1 MASRAPK
8 YYRPYYPS
16 DSEESDASEEDS
28 AAEEE
33 AIANVANLPDYVS
46 FAKGLYR
53 ASGPPFSTEEVDL
66 QYAQNILDRRT
77 EYGPMVE
84 GQEGYTVE
92 TSMVQNDNVV
102 VLQSLDRDKSIY
114 PQPINC
120 QLMLPRTYVNVTRFE
135 IANIT
140 FLASFFYFRND
151 KYNTSFL
158 FQEAG
163 RLLYSQDLKPSIV
176 ASNLNLPLTIREGT
190 YAIDAL
196 LEEITI
202 QFNTPPLFYDFIN
215 GYPDFYINFI
225 REGDY
230 FLNFNYPGD
239 YYYDSLRD
247 TYIANPT
254 RDQIVSYY
262 FQQPYALPTPLS
274 KNNTFTDSQT
284 KVAYYYPVI
293 KEILLDSTYSGT
305 LTYNGTI
312 LRSTTESAYRTQLI
326 YDFKG
331 IDDPIVI
338 AMVQDVTNI
347 NTLDAYRLAHTFR
360 YHSINNY
367 VCSYGTQNTIVNIQ
381 ATTLNTSL
389 VTLLNVTYSNLLVRQ
404 IQQGGI
410 SLAEYNA
417 SATLLTVYT
426 SILSEMY
433 NVLQSNFAYKFGVNY
448 GTLGNL
454 YFLSFSN
461 VVLLKNGLYASNV
474 FYTYTTQNSPFL
486 SENIEAAFRQ
496 SNTAYWRNMTYPP
509 SSQLSNTLLDSNA
522 GIVIYNTRILTP
534 QEDHPF
540 QLPTGTYMNP
550 VERSVDITVTVKPG
564 AYTIIPIQSKF
575 RQTAQVELL
584 PRPSIYLYPVWNDV
598 NRDTIGF
605 NSAVFSN
612 QYYTNATIG
621 SNIRYSLNPPL
632 SNLGLASNTLVAP
645 YLTQPVTTLSLA
657 STPNGMYFSFT
668 FPPASLSNAV
678 GKYQAAISFFP
689 GSNSLPYQ
697 GPPVGD
703 RSINTFV
710 DSMSVFVYHDE
721 GAFYADVGPVGQ
733 SNGENPFLYKY
744 ALTIPK
750 GSGVQS
756 IYFSGYEGETYY
768 VCCRAKNKTAFTP
781 IPFVIVPFTYTVAPL
796 LCNVDFDPRLPS
808 FNPYVLMHSNY
819 YIAQVHDPDYIRLP
833 IIDSNGYY
841 YKTSILSCNIGFL
854 PSATTNPA
862 MAPINIPLL
871 KPIVRL
877 GYSTANV
884 SDDLTDYIPI
894 INTNPPRA
902 FDPVTTYM
910 FQYITGSSYNP
921 ESRTYDI
928 GKGNTLLN
936 PNGSLYLGSNDVP
949 VRQTK
954 IVQYTGSHYIPTVSN
969 AFTATTTLQKLTSS
983 TVQGLQT
990 PFDMY
995 GPCGIL
1001 FIPEEGTWSL
1011 TRFTLMCQT
1020 AETNTHF
1027 LAIFPAS
1034 YLNFVNLKNISLSKA
1049 ISLCV
1054 LVKSTTY
1061 SNAPTGVA
1069 AGTYYTYSNVFN
1081 PLSNYIVAGLTQS
1094 TPTLITDTNAYYSA
1108 ISYSFSNPAT
1118 LCNTRF
1124 TLADFI
1130 PSFITPFDNLTG
1142 TPIPY
1147 PDLGFR
1153 VSNKFYDST
1162 PIPDTNYNMIL
1173 CANRSLAF
1181 VPSTQPIQPLVN
1193 GNIKVNN
1200 FYTSQYAE
1208 SSPIVNAHLHYT
1220 KTNYQLTD
1228 FYTYSNYFLLW
1239 YSVPDIPINICTT
1252 VDGTLMFQTAAFPI
1266 ASYVTFQEST
1276 TFSLET
1282 TLTHDMLFAPN
1293 ETILAQSGTSN
1304 SYLFLGANS
1313 DSLIFKEYRNGLI
1326 SEYPRISGLGSSIKA
1341 QTLLVK
1347 GTQWWLCYIDTA
1359 QDVSICYGSN
1369 FSSIAASNT
1378 FVGTYT
1384 SASIAFDPVLGGN
1397 IYFALNIRSGCSNIY
1412 SFPLTDR
1419 VPQVSL
1425 ARLQSYA
1432 VHSNTIS
1439 ISVQTI
1445 YGVDYIYSAV
1455 ASNTYLYRMN
1465 TQTRAIVESA
1475 QNLLHQPITCQSGTQ
1490 NALWIL
1496 FESAPYIMAFVF
1508 TLPSIHIA
1516 WQQFFPVMKIE
1527 FNRIADQRISIPD
1540 TFNLTT
1546 PEWYHSALFSYSNL
1560 NTLTSDI
1567 ASNGSMVWG
1576 KETAFQTSDTS
1587 FSGYYFNAY
1596 LQDVPLQS
1604 NTSYVALRGFSPTE
1618 SFQAHLRIAL
1628 PNVYDFGYVSF
1639 TDMINE
1645 IATLSNTGQYS
1656 VAYSQQLSTFNTG
1669 FIRSNADAFYGI
1681 SSFYVPTTGFSNF
1694 MVEYSTIF
1702 GTYTTLK
1709 SNANAITVGLR
1720 NEMNTFISTNLQ
1732 YILPPTALTRD
1743 KYTESLP
1750 FSFLWKTALE
1760 TTPPDYANLTDA
1772 WGLGW
1777 NLGFPKKDD
1786 ELPMTIHSATSL
1798 YKVTDDFLYL
1808 RMNPEFNL
1816 NRMSAGTKENYMDSR
1831 EPSGLTSYYY
1841 CKLLLNGYG
1850 QKATT
1855 FVHSPVILN
1864 PPISKMSK
1872 LSFQWI
1878 DARGNLMNIPSATD
1892 SDWEVTVNIQE
1903 NVQVS
1908 KFVQTTPLT
1917 PADFL
1922 RPTSDSV
1929 PVTRSNAYGQKPF
1942 DAE

>member
-28 AAEEE
+28 AAEEA
-33 AIANVANLPDYVS
+33 AIANVADLPDYVS

-53 ASGPPFSTEEVDL
+53 ASGPPFSTEEVDIR
-66 QYAQNILDRRT
+66 YSQNTLDRRT

-92 TSMVQNDNVV
+92 TSMVQNDNVI

-140 FLASFFYFRND
+140 FLASFFYFRTD

-163 RLLYSQDLKPSIV
+163 RLLYSQDLKPTILS
-176 ASNLNLPLTIREGT
+176 SNLNLKLTIREGT
-190 YAIDAL
+190 YAIDSL
-196 LEEITI
+196 LQELTI

-215 GYPDFYINFI
+215 GYSDFYINFI

-230 FLNFNYPGD
+230 SLNFNYPGD

-254 RDQIVSYY
+254 REQIVSYY
-262 FQQPYALPTPLS
+262 FQQPYALPTLLS
-274 KNNTFTDSQT
+274 KNNTFTDIQI

-293 KEILLDSTYSGT
+293 KEILLDSAYTGT
-305 LTYNGTI
+305 LTYNGTT
-312 LRSTTESAYRTQLI
+312 LRSTTESVYRSQLI
-326 YDFKG
+326 YNFAG
-331 IDDPIVI
+331 IDDPAVSAI
-338 AMVQDVTNI
+338 VQDVSNI
-347 NTLDAYRLAHTFR
+347 ITLDAYRLAHTFR

-381 ATTLNTSL
+381 GTTLNTSL
-389 VTLLNVTYSNLLVRQ
+389 VSLLNATYSNLLKTQ
-404 IQQGGI
+404 LQQVGI
-410 SLAEYNA
+410 TLAEYTA
-417 SATLLTVYT
+417 SANLLTIYT

-433 NVLQSNFAYKFGVNY
+433 NVLQSNFAYNFGVNY

-454 YFLSFSN
+454 YFLTLSN

-474 FYTYTTQNSPFL
+474 FYTYTTQNSPFF
-486 SENIEAAFRQ
+486 SENIEAGFRQ
-496 SNTAYWRNMTYPP
+496 SNTAYWQNMTYPQT
-509 SSQLSNTLLDSNA
+509 SQLYSNTLLDSNA
-522 GIVIYNTRILTP
+522 GINIYNTRILTP
-534 QEDHPF
+534 QADHPF
-540 QLPTGTYMNP
+540 QLATGPYMSP
-550 VERSVDITVTVKPG
+550 VERSVDIIVNVKPG
-564 AYTIIPIQSKF
+564 AYTIIPIQSKI
-575 RQTAQVELL
+575 RQTAQIELL
-584 PRPSIYLYPVWNDV
+584 PRPSIYLYPAWTEA

-605 NSAVFSN
+605 NSSVFSN
-612 QYYTNATIG
+612 EYYTYQLPTLG
-621 SNIRYSLNPPL
+621 SNIRYALRPSL

-645 YLTQPVTTLSLA
+645 YQSQSVTTLSLL

-668 FPPASLSNAV
+668 FPSANLSNAA
-678 GKYQAAISFFP
+678 GKYQAAIAFFP

-703 RSINTFV
+703 RSINTFA

-721 GAFYADVGPVGQ
+721 AAFYADVGPLQ
-733 SNGENPFLYKY
+733 SNGENPFFYKY

-750 GSGVQS
+750 GSAVQS

-768 VCCRAKNKTAFTP
+768 VHCRATNTTSFAP
-781 IPFVIVPFTYTVAPL
+781 IPFVIVPFTYTVTPL
-796 LCNVDFDPRLPS
+796 LCNVDFDPRLPT

-841 YKTSILSCNIGFL
+841 YKTSILSSNIGFL
-854 PSATTNPA
+854 PSSTTSPAT
-862 MAPINIPLL
+862 APINIPLL

-894 INTNPPRA
+894 IGTNPMRA
-902 FDPVTTYM
+902 FDPVTKYM
-910 FQYITGSSYNP
+910 FQYTNTSYNP
-921 ESRTYDI
+921 VSRSYDI
-928 GKGNTLLN
+928 GQSNTLLK
-936 PNGSLYLGSNDVP
+936 PDGSLYLGLNDVP

-969 AFTATTTLQKLTSS
+969 AFTATTPLQKLNSS
-983 TVQGLQT
+983 TIAGLRT
-990 PFDMY
+990 PFDIY

-1001 FIPEEGTWSL
+1001 FTPEEGTWSL

-1020 AETNTHF
+1020 ATTNTHF
-1027 LAIFPAS
+1027 LAIYPTS
-1034 YLNFVNLKNISLSKA
+1034 YLNFVNLKNILLSKA
-1049 ISLCV
+1049 ISICV
-1054 LVKSTTY
+1054 LVNSTTY

-1069 AGTYYTYSNVFN
+1069 AGTYYTYSNVLN
-1081 PLSNYIVAGLTQS
+1081 PLPNYIVAGLTQS

-1118 LCNTRF
+1118 LCNTSF
-1124 TLADFI
+1124 TLADFLR
-1130 PSFITPFDNLTG
+1130 SSITPFDNLTG

-1147 PDLGFR
+1147 PDLGFK
-1153 VSNKFYDST
+1153 VSSTFYDSN

-1173 CANRSLAF
+1173 SSNRSLLF
-1181 VPSTQPIQPLVN
+1181 IPQTQPIQPAVN
-1193 GNIKVNN
+1193 CNFNYVNY
-1200 FYTSQYAE
+1200 YTSQYAQ
-1208 SSPIVNAHLHYT
+1208 SSPIINAHLHYT

-1239 YSVPDIPINICTT
+1239 YSVPDIPTNICTT
-1252 VDGTLMFQTAAFPI
+1252 VNGTLMFQTGAFPI

-1276 TFSLET
+1276 TFSLQT
-1282 TLTHDMLFAPN
+1282 TLTQEMLFASN
-1293 ETILAQSGTSN
+1293 ETILTQSGTSD
-1304 SYLFLGANS
+1304 SYIFLGATSNS
-1313 DSLIFKEYRNGLI
+1313 LVFKEYRDGHI
-1326 SEYPRISGLGSSIKA
+1326 IEYPYISGVGSSIKA

-1359 QDVSICYGSN
+1359 QDMTILYGSN

-1384 SASIAFDPVLGGN
+1384 SASLAFDPVLGGN

-1412 SFPLTDR
+1412 SFPLTDG
-1419 VPQVSL
+1419 VPLVSL
-1425 ARLQSYA
+1425 ANLQSYR

-1445 YGVDYIYSAV
+1445 YGVDYVYSAV

-1465 TQTRAIVESA
+1465 TQTGAIVESA
-1475 QNLLHQPITCQSGTQ
+1475 QNLSHQPITCQTGT
-1490 NALWIL
+1490 NTALWIL

-1508 TLPSIHIA
+1508 TLPSMHIA

-1527 FNRIADQRISIPD
+1527 LNRIADQRLSIPD
-1540 TFNLTT
+1540 TFNVST
-1546 PEWYHSALFSYSNL
+1546 PEWYHSMMFSYSNL
-1560 NTLTSDI
+1560 QTMTSDI
-1567 ASNGSMVWG
+1567 LSNTSAVWG

-1596 LQDVPLQS
+1596 LQDVPLRS
-1604 NTSYVALRGFSPTE
+1604 NTSYIALRGFSPTE
-1618 SFQAHLRIAL
+1618 SFQANLRLSI
-1628 PNVYDFGYVSF
+1628 PNIYDFGYVSF
-1639 TDMINE
+1639 TDIINE
-1645 IATLSNTGQYS
+1645 IATLSNTAQYS
-1656 VAYSQQLSTFNTG
+1656 VPYSQQLSSFNTA
-1669 FIRSNADAFYGI
+1669 FIRSNVDAFYGI

-1709 SNANAITVGLR
+1709 SNANVVNVNLR
-1720 NEMNTFISTNLQ
+1720 TEMNSFISTNLK

-1743 KYTESLP
+1743 RYTEALP
-1750 FSFLWKTALE
+1750 FSFLWKTGLE
-1760 TTPPDYANLTDA
+1760 KTPPDYANLTDE

-1786 ELPMTIHSATSL
+1786 ELPTTIHFASSM
-1798 YKVTDDFLYL
+1798 YKVSDDFLYL

-1892 SDWEVTVNIQE
+1892 SDWLITVNIQE

-1929 PVTRSNAYGQKPF
+1929 AVTRSNAYGQP
-1942 DAE
+1942 E

>member
-66 QYAQNILDRRT
+66 EYAQNTLDRRT
-77 EYGPMVE
+77 DYGPMVE

-92 TSMVQNDNVV
+92 TSMVQNDNVI
-102 VLQSLDRDKSIY
+102 VLQSLDRDKTIY

-140 FLASFFYFRND
+140 FLASFFYFRAD

-163 RLLYSQDLKPSIV
+163 RILYSQDLRPTILS
-176 ASNLNLPLTIREGT
+176 SNLNLNLTIREGT
-190 YAIDAL
+190 YAIDSL
-196 LEEITI
+196 LQEITI

-215 GYPDFYINFI
+215 GYSDFYINFI

-230 FLNFNYPGD
+230 SLNFNYPGD

-247 TYIANPT
+247 TYVANPT
-254 RDQIVSYY
+254 KEQIISYY

-274 KNNTFTDSQT
+274 KNNTFTDIQI

-293 KEILLDSTYSGT
+293 KEILLDSTYSGS
-305 LTYNGTI
+305 LTYNSTT

-326 YDFKG
+326 YNFTG
-331 IDDPIVI
+331 IDDPAVTAI
-338 AMVQDVTNI
+338 VQDAANI
-347 NTLDAYRLAHTFR
+347 LTLDAYRLAHTFR

-389 VTLLNVTYSNLLVRQ
+389 VTLLNATYSNLLTSQ
-404 IQQGGI
+404 IQRVGI
-410 SLAEYNA
+410 TLAEYTT
-417 SATLLTVYT
+417 SSTLLTIYT

-433 NVLQSNFAYKFGVNY
+433 NVLQSNFAYNFGVNY

-454 YFLSFSN
+454 YFLTFSN

-474 FYTYTTQNSPFL
+474 FYTYTTQNSPFITD
-486 SENIEAAFRQ
+486 NIEAAFRQ
-496 SNTAYWRNMTYPP
+496 SNTAYWSTSVPTTQ
-509 SSQLSNTLLDSNA
+509 SSNTVLDSNA
-522 GIVIYNTRILTP
+522 GLSIYNTRILTS
-534 QEDHPF
+534 QADHPF
-540 QLPTGTYMNP
+540 QLATGIYMNP
-550 VERSVDITVTVKPG
+550 VERSVDVIVNVKAG
-564 AYTIIPIQSKF
+564 AYTIIPIQSKL
-575 RQTAQVELL
+575 RQTAQVETL
-584 PRPSIYLYPVWNDV
+584 PRPSYFLYPEWTEA

-612 QYYTNATIG
+612 QYYTYTPLQ
-621 SNIRYSLNPPL
+621 SNPPLTPPL
-632 SNLGLASNTLVAP
+632 SNLGLASNTIV
-645 YLTQPVTTLSLA
+645 YTNQVTTLTLA
-657 STPNGMYFSFT
+657 STPKGMYFSFT
-668 FPPASLSNAV
+668 FPPANLSNAA

-689 GSNSLPYQ
+689 GSNSQPYQ

-703 RSINTFV
+703 RSSNTFA
-710 DSMSVFVYHDE
+710 DSMAVFVYHDE
-721 GAFYADVGPVGQ
+721 GAFYADVGPAQ

-744 ALTIPK
+744 TLSISQ
-750 GSGVQS
+750 GSPVQS
-756 IYFSGYEGETYY
+756 IYFSGYEGQTYY
-768 VCCRAKNKTAFTP
+768 VYCRPTNKTAFAP
-781 IPFVIVPFTYTVAPL
+781 IPFVIIPFTYTVTPI

-854 PSATTNPA
+854 PSATASPA
-862 MAPINIPLL
+862 TAPINIPLL

-877 GYSTANV
+877 GYSRANV
-884 SDDLTDYIPI
+884 SDDLTDYIPVLG
-894 INTNPPRA
+894 TNPTRA
-902 FDPVTTYM
+902 FDPITKYL
-910 FQYITGSSYNP
+910 FQYENSAYNP
-921 ESRTYDI
+921 ASRTYDI
-928 GKGNTLLN
+928 GQRNTLLT
-936 PNGSLYLGSNDVP
+936 PDGSPYIGSNDVA

-954 IVQYTGSHYIPTVSN
+954 IVQYTGSHYIPTLSN
-969 AFTATTTLQKLTSS
+969 AFTASTPLQKLNS
-983 TVQGLQT
+983 TTIPGLRT
-990 PFDMY
+990 PFDIY

-1001 FIPEEGTWSL
+1001 FTPEEGTWAL
-1011 TRFTLMCQT
+1011 KRFTLMCQSQT
-1020 AETNTHF
+1020 TTTHF
-1027 LAIFPAS
+1027 LAIYPSS
-1034 YLNFVNLKNISLSKA
+1034 YLNFVNLKNISLSQA
-1049 ISLCV
+1049 ISICV
-1054 LVKSTTY
+1054 LVNSTTY
-1061 SNAPTGVA
+1061 SNAPTGVSS
-1069 AGTYYTYSNVFN
+1069 GTYYTYSNVLN

-1094 TPTLITDTNAYYSA
+1094 TSALITDTNAYYSA
-1108 ISYSFSNPAT
+1108 ISYSFSNAAT
-1118 LCNTRF
+1118 LCNTSF
-1124 TLADFI
+1124 TLADFLR
-1130 PSFITPFDNLTG
+1130 SSITTIDNLTG

-1147 PDLGFR
+1147 PDLGLR
-1153 VSNKFYDST
+1153 VSSSFYDAT
-1162 PIPDTNYNMIL
+1162 PIPDTMYNMIL
-1173 CANRSLAF
+1173 SSNRSLALI
-1181 VPSTQPIQPLVN
+1181 PPTQAIQPA
-1193 GNIKVNN
+1193 VNN
-1200 FYTSQYAE
+1200 NFNYINYYTSQYAQ

-1228 FYTYSNYFLLW
+1228 FYTYTNYFLLW
-1239 YSVPDIPINICTT
+1239 YSVPDIPTNICTT
-1252 VDGTLMFQTAAFPI
+1252 VNGTLLFQTGAFPI
-1266 ASYVTFQEST
+1266 ASYETYQEST
-1276 TFSLET
+1276 TFALQT
-1282 TLTHDMLFAPN
+1282 TLTQEMLYASN
-1293 ETILAQSGTSN
+1293 EVPVAQSGTSN
-1304 SYLFLGANS
+1304 SYIFLGATSNS
-1313 DSLIFKEYRNGLI
+1313 IIFKEYRDGHI
-1326 SEYPRISGLGSSIKA
+1326 VEYPHIPFTTSIKA

-1347 GTQWWLCYIDTA
+1347 GTQWWLCYIDAA
-1359 QDVSICYGSN
+1359 QDVKIVYGSN
-1369 FSSIAASNT
+1369 FSSTAASNT

-1384 SASIAFDPVLGGN
+1384 SAALAFDPVLGGN
-1397 IYFALNIRSGCSNIY
+1397 IYFALNIKSGCSNIY

-1419 VPQVSL
+1419 VPLVSL
-1425 ARLQSYA
+1425 PSLQSYR
-1432 VHSNTIS
+1432 VQSNTIS

-1445 YGVDYIYSAV
+1445 YGVDYVYSAV

-1465 TQTRAIVESA
+1465 TQTGAIVQSA
-1475 QNLLHQPITCQSGTQ
+1475 QNLLHQPITCQAGT
-1490 NALWIL
+1490 NTALWIL
-1496 FESAPYIMAFVF
+1496 FESPPYIMAFVF
-1508 TLPSIHIA
+1508 TLPSMHIA

-1527 FNRIADQRISIPD
+1527 FDRIADQRISIPD

-1546 PEWYHSALFSYSNL
+1546 PEWYRSMLFSYSNL
-1560 NTLTSDI
+1560 QTMTSDI
-1567 ASNGSMVWG
+1567 LSNTSAVWG
-1576 KETAFQTSDTS
+1576 KETAFKTSDTS
-1587 FSGYYFNAY
+1587 FNGYYFNAY

-1618 SFQAHLRIAL
+1618 SFQTTLRISL
-1628 PNVYDFGYVSF
+1628 PNIYDFGYLTF

-1645 IATLSNTGQYS
+1645 IASLSNTAQYS
-1656 VAYSQQLSTFNTG
+1656 VPYSQQLSTFNAG
-1669 FIRSNADAFYGI
+1669 FIRSNADALYGI

-1709 SNANAITVGLR
+1709 SNANVVTVNLR
-1720 NEMNTFISTNLQ
+1720 TEMNSFISTNLQ

-1743 KYTESLP
+1743 RYTEALP
-1750 FSFLWKTALE
+1750 FSFFWKTALE
-1760 TTPPDYANLTDA
+1760 TTPPDYANLTDE

-1786 ELPMTIHSATSL
+1786 ELPKTIHFATSL
-1798 YKVTDDFLYL
+1798 YKVSDDYLYL

-1816 NRMSAGTKENYMDSR
+1816 NRMSAGTKENYIDSR

-1878 DARGNLMNIPSATD
+1878 DARGNLLNIPSATD
-1892 SDWEVTVNIQE
+1892 SDWQVTINIQE

-1908 KFVQTTPLT
+1908 KFIQTTPLT

-1922 RPTSDSV
+1922 RPTSGTVAADKV
-1929 PVTRSNAYGQKPF
+1929 PAKTKK
-1942 DAE
+1942 